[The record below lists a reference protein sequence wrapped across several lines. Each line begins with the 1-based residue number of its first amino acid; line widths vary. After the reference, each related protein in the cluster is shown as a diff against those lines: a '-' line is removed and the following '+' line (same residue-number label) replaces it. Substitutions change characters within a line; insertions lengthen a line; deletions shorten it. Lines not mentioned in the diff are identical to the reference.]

1 MSLVIEIE
9 STRPIFFTLIVNI
22 PEFRLSDS
30 IDLDSASFQSFL
42 ETSPVDVELPG
53 HDLRAVVVLL
63 DKLETIIL
71 IGKLE
76 VKLIFV
82 FTKKRDRVDDLN
94 RFKEVFSHSWRYF
107 CFKIVHHKFPRSGV
121 LLWLFHSLCI

>member
-1 MSLVIEIE
+1 LSLVIEIE

-94 RFKEVFSHSWRYF
+94 RF
-107 CFKIVHHKFPRSGV
+107 
-121 LLWLFHSLCI
+121 